1 MCMCVYA
8 DIFPM
13 QTHSALAMQAE
24 STIAIKTEK
33 VEHALATHKTI
44 DFRCERPRVTTGAL
58 ITWPAANRKSHHHK
72 EGTITKSLVCLDCLD
87 AGKCGGDAED
97 GKQF

>member
-1 MCMCVYA
+1 MCVCVREREERERERERECVCGE
-8 DIFPM
+8 IFQE
-13 QTHSALAMQAE
+13 QTHNALAMHAE

-58 ITWPAANRKSHHHK
+58 ITWPAANR
-72 EGTITKSLVCLDCLD
+72 
-87 AGKCGGDAED
+87 
-97 GKQF
+97 